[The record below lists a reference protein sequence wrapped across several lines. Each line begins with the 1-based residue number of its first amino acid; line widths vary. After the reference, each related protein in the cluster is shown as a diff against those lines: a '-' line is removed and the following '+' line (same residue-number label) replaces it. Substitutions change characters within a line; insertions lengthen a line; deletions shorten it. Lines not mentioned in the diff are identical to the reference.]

1 MTGRDTRGFTLIEV
15 MIAIV
20 VLAIGVTALVG
31 SSAVVTRM
39 IGQGKISTQAVQAIS
54 QRMERLRATAY
65 STTPNCTA
73 LANGSATS
81 ANGIVTTWTIATNG
95 ELRTIRIIVNYPTA
109 GGSDADTVSTILR
122 CL

>member
-1 MTGRDTRGFTLIEV
+1 MRGRDSRGFTLIEV

-54 QRMERLRATAY
+54 QRMEQLRATAY
-65 STTPNCTA
+65 STTPNCTG
-73 LANGSATS
+73 LAAGSATT
-81 ANGIVTTWTIATNG
+81 ANGVTTTWTITANG
-95 ELRTIRIIVNYPTA
+95 ELRTIRVIVNYPTTA
-109 GGSDADTVSTILR
+109 GTDADTVSTIIR